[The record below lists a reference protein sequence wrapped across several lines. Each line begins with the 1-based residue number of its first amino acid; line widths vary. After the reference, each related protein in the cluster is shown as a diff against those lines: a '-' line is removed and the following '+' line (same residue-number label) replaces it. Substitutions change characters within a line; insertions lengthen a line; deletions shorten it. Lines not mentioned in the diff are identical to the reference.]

1 MFSRTTVAIAAA
13 RLHRGLFYGN
23 DECTRFS
30 NRARPICTSSTILQA
45 DSESS
50 PPVSRFPIPDRK
62 TLPDDVQQVMDEV
75 EEKSGFLPNVFKML
89 SYHPDSF
96 RSFFNYY
103 NVLMENSGN
112 LTKADKEMI
121 VVATSSVNNCMY
133 CIIAHSA
140 LHRIYSKNTT
150 LADEIVANVDMAAL
164 DSRQRAILDL
174 ALAVCKNEPITDEHF
189 TNLEAHGLDQE
200 DAFMVGSV
208 AAFFAMSNRLA
219 HLTSSRPNKEFYL
232 LGRIPREKK

>member
-1 MFSRTTVAIAAA
+1 MRDCVKSFSNIK
-13 RLHRGLFYGN
+13 
-23 DECTRFS
+23 CTRLLG
-30 NRARPICTSSTILQA
+30 RTRPICTSSSNLQS
-45 DSESS
+45 DSS
-50 PPVSRFPIPDRK
+50 PPISRFPIPDRK
-62 TLPDDVQQVMDEV
+62 TLPDDLQEVMDEV
-75 EEKSGFLPNVFKML
+75 EEKGGFLPNVFKML

-96 RSFFNYY
+96 RSFFKYY
-103 NVLMENSGN
+103 NVLMEDSGGN

-133 CIIAHSA
+133 CIVAHSA
-140 LHRIYSKNTT
+140 LHRIYSKNQT
-150 LADEIVANVDMAAL
+150 LADEIVANEHMAAL

-174 ALAVCKNEPITDEHF
+174 ALAVCKNEPITGEHF
-189 TNLEAHGLDQE
+189 SNLEAHGLDQE

-219 HLTSSRPNKEFYL
+219 HLTSCRPNKEFHL